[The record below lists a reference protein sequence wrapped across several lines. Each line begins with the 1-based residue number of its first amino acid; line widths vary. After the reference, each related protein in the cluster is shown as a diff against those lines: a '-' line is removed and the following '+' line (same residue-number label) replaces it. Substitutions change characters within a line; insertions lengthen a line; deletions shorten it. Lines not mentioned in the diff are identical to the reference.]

1 MTKEKGGNTM
11 NSVIKGFLIAA
22 GAMIAVSLL
31 LNLTSSSKMQST
43 SREIRES
50 FETISIETVSS
61 DINLS
66 KSDSSRLLYSH
77 DKNIFENYI
86 GLEGNR
92 LFIKETK
99 KDIFRSIN
107 SQKGSY
113 DVFLAVYPQS
123 VALKSMNGNV
133 SISDIKTTE
142 VSIGNTSGDIHAVNI
157 NCENFISSSISGG
170 VKVQKASAKDLKIKT
185 VSGDI
190 KIEDVSSD
198 RIEVEAVSGDI
209 MMQGLRQACD
219 IIVKSTSGDVRI
231 KGIDLYEYR
240 VEFSSI
246 SGEVFIKDEVS
257 SKGKYRYGSGDKLIK
272 VESISGDFIIE

>member
-1 MTKEKGGNTM
+1 M

-43 SREIRES
+43 SREIQES

-142 VSIGNTSGDIHAVNI
+142 VSIGNTSGDIQAVNI
-157 NCENFISSSISGG
+157 NCENFISSS
-170 VKVQKASAKDLKIKT
+170 
-185 VSGDI
+185 
-190 KIEDVSSD
+190 
-198 RIEVEAVSGDI
+198 
-209 MMQGLRQACD
+209 
-219 IIVKSTSGDVRI
+219 
-231 KGIDLYEYR
+231 
-240 VEFSSI
+240 
-246 SGEVFIKDEVS
+246 
-257 SKGKYRYGSGDKLIK
+257 
-272 VESISGDFIIE
+272 